1 MEAELETG
9 VLELWSCDSFEF
21 LELESPNSFSSVDFT
36 CYIYRL
42 EMRTWTGVG
51 GIAQWLNRLSCKCKD
66 LSSDAQSQM
75 KCQVSKAYSLLIS
88 EDRDP

>member
-51 GIAQWLNRLSCKCKD
+51 GIAQWLNCLSCKCKD
-66 LSSDAQSQM
+66 LSSDAQSNEMPGKQG
-75 KCQVSKAYSLLIS
+75 YSLLIS